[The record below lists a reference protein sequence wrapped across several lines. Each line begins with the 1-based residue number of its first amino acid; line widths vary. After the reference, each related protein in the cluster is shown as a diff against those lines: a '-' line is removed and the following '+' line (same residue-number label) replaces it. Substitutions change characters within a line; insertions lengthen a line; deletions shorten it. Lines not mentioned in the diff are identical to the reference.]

1 MGGEGINSNEDFI
14 LDFDKSADAEAEP
27 VVENWHISGDVVA
40 EFPTQGNENVSKSN
54 GGESVQLRTRGQSS
68 ELLQVEEE
76 NLEQNCEDVRF
87 VQTSDDLTKDDNV
100 EVNMERRDAELCSD
114 VSLGSNYFPT
124 Q

>member
-1 MGGEGINSNEDFI
+1 MLKI
-14 LDFDKSADAEAEP
+14 LPQYPQK
-27 VVENWHISGDVVA
+27 
-40 EFPTQGNENVSKSN
+40 
-54 GGESVQLRTRGQSS
+54 
-68 ELLQVEEE
+68 
-76 NLEQNCEDVRF
+76 CEDVRF